1 MKKFIIFFAVSII
14 IICIISYIFI
24 NYKANYNV
32 AKISNL
38 EFENYLNKELY
49 GTDVSTL
56 INRAVDNNEKNSVQ
70 KNNKGI
76 YLNNDKNSINIEIK
90 MKDDDSTY
98 KMEMFYKNGIQ
109 NFIKYYGNIKF
120 KCTKIEYHQVTNINY
135 SRSYI
140 IINIINF
147 FRNYDIWTSTRYY
160 R

>member
-70 KNNKGI
+70 KNNKGV

-120 KCTKIEYHQVTNINY
+120 KCTKIEYHQVTKKVKYMLFEQI
-135 SRSYI
+135 
-140 IINIINF
+140 
-147 FRNYDIWTSTRYY
+147 TQ
-160 R
+160 

>member
-120 KCTKIEYHQVTNINY
+120 IQNKFLQY
-135 SRSYI
+135 SY
-140 IINIINF
+140 
-147 FRNYDIWTSTRYY
+147 TH
-160 R
+160 